1 MSHPVVPWY
10 CIRTLRPSR
19 RDRKPQS
26 ASSSSLEDRVTE
38 TQNDTP
44 EKWLFIFMMMAS
56 PDYSYS
62 WWWLTWLFIFMMMT
76 APDYS
81 VFIFMKE
88 LNTTL
93 ELSTSIHI
101 YDFFIRILVCGD
113 NSSGRYLAQPATDCD
128 ERSGTQVHQSM
139 SSPSSIENISH
150 CDSLL
155 RSTKRHTESQSTE

>member
-101 YDFFIRILVCGD
+101 YDFFYSNTRMWRQLERTLPC
-113 NSSGRYLAQPATDCD
+113 AT
-128 ERSGTQVHQSM
+128 RHGLWRAFWHS
-139 SSPSSIENISH
+139 SSPKHVISQLH
-150 CDSLL
+150 RKYLSLW
-155 RSTKRHTESQSTE
+155 

>member
-1 MSHPVVPWY
+1 
-10 CIRTLRPSR
+10 
-19 RDRKPQS
+19 
-26 ASSSSLEDRVTE
+26 
-38 TQNDTP
+38 
-44 EKWLFIFMMMAS
+44 
-56 PDYSYS
+56 
-62 WWWLTWLFIFMMMT
+62 MMMT

-101 YDFFIRILVCGD
+101 YDFFYSNTSYVERGD

-128 ERSGTQVHQSM
+128 ERSGTHVHQSM